1 MGIQKDELTLE
12 QRLANYR
19 ELAREF
25 PEGHL
30 TEVLRDLIADLE
42 RQRRSSGK

>member
-1 MGIQKDELTLE
+1 MGIDKDKLTLE
-12 QRLANYR
+12 RKLANYR

-30 TEVLRDLIADLE
+30 TEVLRDLIAELE
-42 RQRRSSGK
+42 RQLHSSGK